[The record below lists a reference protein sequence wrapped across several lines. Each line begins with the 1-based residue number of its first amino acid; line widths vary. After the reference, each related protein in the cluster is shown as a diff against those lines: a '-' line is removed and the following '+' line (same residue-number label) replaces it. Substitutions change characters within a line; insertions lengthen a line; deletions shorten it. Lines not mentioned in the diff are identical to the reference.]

1 MAAVWSMSMEQLGL
15 EWRSVWAE
23 GSSSTKTEEKMEF
36 WDCVSAVTG
45 GSTNTP
51 LEVRGS
57 ESERVTVA

>member
-36 WDCVSAVTG
+36 
-45 GSTNTP
+45 
-51 LEVRGS
+51 
-57 ESERVTVA
+57 